1 MNEEQMRQ
9 ELAFLGIEAESYG
22 LVGLLPLVQVA
33 WADGAVQDRERDLI
47 VKIADR
53 RGLLRKGGQETLEGW
68 LKEPP
73 SPYYLT
79 RARKVLSELVNRSE
93 GPGAEVDL
101 NTLDETIAFCEGV
114 ARAAGGL
121 FGVGSVKRDER
132 SAIEEIVDALGV
144 QRSLGWSDLKEQF
157 R

>member
-1 MNEEQMRQ
+1 MNDEQMKQ

-33 WADGAVQDRERDLI
+33 WADGTIHDRERDLI
-47 VKIADR
+47 LEIADR
-53 RGLLRKGGQETLEGW
+53 RGFLDKGGQETLEGW
-68 LKEPP
+68 LEQPP

-79 RARKVLSELVNRSE
+79 RARKVLSELVNRSR
-93 GPGAEVDL
+93 GLGKDVDVK
-101 NTLDETIAFCEGV
+101 TLDETVAFCEGV

-121 FGVGSVKRDER
+121 FGVGAVSRDER
-132 SAIEEIVDALGV
+132 LAIEEIAAAFEVE
-144 QRSLGWSDLKEQF
+144 RSLAWRDLKEQF